1 MGGALFDKRL
11 VLVTQIIRGLSRGG
25 DLFPSDWFLIAQFWT
40 PSQSLDWQGA
50 ARPTGDAF
58 VATSGSLGICFSPFI
73 RQSKTNRL
81 GVSRMIQPAPV
92 PSNHRYEGEGGAFQ
106 SNDWRGVTFHADFL
120 YPAIISRAAAMPL
133 LQAHWK
139 L

>member
-1 MGGALFDKRL
+1 MFDKRL

-25 DLFPSDWFLIAQFWT
+25 DLVLSDWFLIAQFWT

-50 ARPTGDAF
+50 ARPTGGAF

-73 RQSKTNRL
+73 RQSKTNRF